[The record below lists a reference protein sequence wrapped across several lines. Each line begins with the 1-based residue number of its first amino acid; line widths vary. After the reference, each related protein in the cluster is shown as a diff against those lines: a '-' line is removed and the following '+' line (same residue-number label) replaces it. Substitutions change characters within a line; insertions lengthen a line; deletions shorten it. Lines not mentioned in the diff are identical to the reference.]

1 MADKSIK
8 IALVLTAIDK
18 MSAVVNKANKNAK
31 AAFSLGKNS
40 ALLGVALAAPLYGA
54 VEAAQAFETKMI
66 DIRKQMSVD
75 TPDTVKK
82 MTAQVMEL
90 GMELPLA
97 TDEIQDMIA
106 AGLRMGIAEDKVVS
120 YTKEVTK
127 MSSAF
132 DIPAGEIADSM
143 GKISNVF
150 KIPIEKVGDFADAIN
165 YLDDNTMAKGP
176 ELITVLQKIGGM
188 ARNLEPKKA
197 AALAAAM
204 LSLGESPDTAGT
216 AINGMLV
223 NLSNATM
230 GTKNFQKGI
239 QMLGMDSAKLQKT
252 MSNPLT
258 AQNGIISVFEK
269 INKLGKDKQSEVLV
283 RLFGKEHGPKLT
295 KLATGIEEYKRQLG
309 LVNGAEKGSM
319 NKEYQKRV
327 QSSVAQWQ
335 MFKNRMTEVT
345 VKAGTAFL
353 PTFNK
358 LALSVGKLVEKI
370 SAFIDRNPELVSWL
384 TKAIAFSAGLS
395 FAVSGLSFAFG
406 GVSKI
411 ISYTTS
417 TLKILRAG
425 QLAYLTATAAG
436 SSASVSFTAALKAM
450 NMAFL
455 TNPIFLI
462 IAGIATAALLIYTY
476 WEPIKAFFINLW
488 NKISGPLSIL
498 WEFIKMVFWN
508 FSPYGIVIKNWGKIA
523 NFFSGLW
530 SGIKKIFNS
539 GLQLIKFLFLNFTP
553 YGLIFKHWSSITKF
567 FSWIWNNVKII
578 FSKVWNWIKFLFLNF
593 TPYGLI
599 IKHWSTISAFFSKV
613 WAKVKDIFFSAVS
626 WIGNLHLKFFNA
638 GKNMVS
644 AIWNGI
650 KAMASKPI
658 EAIKA
663 IVGKIRDFFP
673 FSPAKT
679 GPLKDIHKIKLIETI
694 ANTIKPKSLV
704 KAVNDVMVKVGGIS
718 GSNNNPIRMNPFNG
732 GSTVH
737 FSPVINLSGSA
748 TKEDGKMIT
757 ESLKSQFNRLM
768 KEHKEN
774 KQRIAY

>member
-90 GMELPLA
+90 GRELPLA

-295 KLATGIEEYKRQLG
+295 KLATGIAEYKRQLE

-319 NKEYQKRV
+319 NKEYLKRV

-358 LALSVGKLVEKI
+358 LAQSVGKLVEKI

-384 TKAIAFSAGLS
+384 TKAIAFSSGLS

-406 GVSKI
+406 GVAKI

-417 TLKILRAG
+417 TLKILKSG

-436 SSASVSFTAALKAM
+436 STASVGFTAALKAM
-450 NMAFL
+450 NLAFL

-462 IAGIATAALLIYTY
+462 IAGIATAALLIYKY
-476 WEPIKAFFINLW
+476 WDPIKAFFIYLW
-488 NKISGPLSIL
+488 NKISGPLSVL
-498 WEFIKMVFWN
+498 WSFIKA
-508 FSPYGIVIKNWGKIA
+508 I
-523 NFFSGLW
+523 
-530 SGIKKIFNS
+530 
-539 GLQLIKFLFLNFTP
+539 FLNFTP
-553 YGLIFKHWSSITKF
+553 LGVIIEHWGPISTF
-567 FSWIWNNVKII
+567 FSAIWDKVK
-578 FSKVWNWIKFLFLNF
+578 KVFQVAWTWIKFLFLNF

-599 IKHWSTISAFFSKV
+599 IKHWDKISFVFKIIWDKVKKIFSATWNWIKNLLLNFKPFSLIVNNWSKIMDFFSGLWSNIKNILFKAINWFV
-613 WAKVKDIFFSAVS
+613 
-626 WIGNLHLKFFNA
+626 GLNLKFFNA
-638 GKNMVS
+638 GKNIIS

-663 IVGKIRDFFP
+663 IVSKIRDFFP

-718 GSNNNPIRMNPFNG
+718 GSNSNPIRMNPFNG